1 MLGLLGHGMDNK
13 SIAKKLYISES
24 TVKTHVRNI
33 LAKLNLM
40 SRTEAAVYSARNG
53 FDKNI

>member
-1 MLGLLGHGMDNK
+1 MLGLLGHGLDNK

-33 LAKLNLM
+33 RAKLNLM